1 MYITVRT
8 VELSNIS
15 TIKQKKEHFM
25 QILAI
30 NNANRNSNPNFGH
43 SFRVSI
49 CLKNENG
56 CGDFF
61 VGPRSEKK
69 LYRLLNSKIIGWL
82 NEDFLSNLRT
92 VYGIEK
98 KVKKTEPI
106 GKLHR
111 EMIDKLK
118 QIDTDY
124 ARFPYVRTVYNR
136 GGHVAHIAT
145 GADVAILEN
154 IKGLKNLGIAK
165 ADAMWNYGT
174 AYTEY
179 VKALS
184 KAVNG
189 NAIDYVSHDNVLLHS
204 PKNKEI
210 MLRAVFKESGKNT
223 KGDPVYELDR
233 YEFHENYT
241 KRTLAPVNPN
251 FLRFKQSHGVAEEIK
266 KTVEY
271 ILNKMVKKRVH
282 IKDIDFVLN
291 PKAQES
297 AAQTTNQVPKT
308 TQKQPKQKPQ
318 TLQTPQP
325 KQLELKFED

>member
-1 MYITVRT
+1 
-8 VELSNIS
+8 
-15 TIKQKKEHFM
+15 M
-25 QILAI
+25 QILPI
-30 NNANRNSNPNFGH
+30 NSGNRNSGPNFGH

-49 CLKNENG
+49 CLKNESG

-69 LYRLLNSKIIGWL
+69 LYRLLNSKIVSWL

-98 KVKKTEPI
+98 KVGKTEPI

-118 QIDTDY
+118 QLDTDY
-124 ARFPYVRTVYNR
+124 AKFPYVRTIYNR
-136 GGHVAHIAT
+136 GGRIAHIAT
-145 GADVAILEN
+145 GSDVAILEN
-154 IKGLKNLGIAK
+154 IKGLKNLGVAK

-174 AYTEY
+174 AHTEY

-184 KAVNG
+184 NAVNG
-189 NAIDYVSHDNVLLHS
+189 NAIDYVSHDNVLLRS

-251 FLRFKQSHGVAEEIK
+251 FLRFKQSKGVAEEIK

-271 ILNKMVKKRVH
+271 ILNKIVKKRVH
-282 IKDIDFVLN
+282 VSDIDSVLN
-291 PKAQES
+291 TKTQIPVIQK
-297 AAQTTNQVPKT
+297 TNQVQKT
-308 TQKQPKQKPQ
+308 TEPQAKQKPQ
-318 TLQTPQP
+318 TMRTPQP
-325 KQLELKFED
+325 KQLELKFKD

>member
-1 MYITVRT
+1 
-8 VELSNIS
+8 
-15 TIKQKKEHFM
+15 M
-25 QILAI
+25 QILPI
-30 NNANRNSNPNFGH
+30 NSGNRNSGPNFGH

-49 CLKNENG
+49 CLKNESG

-69 LYRLLNSKIIGWL
+69 LYRLLNSKIVSWL

-98 KVKKTEPI
+98 KVGKTEPI

-118 QIDTDY
+118 QLDTDY
-124 ARFPYVRTVYNR
+124 AKFPYVRTIYNR
-136 GGHVAHIAT
+136 GGRIAHIAT
-145 GADVAILEN
+145 GSDVAILEN
-154 IKGLKNLGIAK
+154 IKGLKNLGVAK

-174 AYTEY
+174 AHTEY

-184 KAVNG
+184 QAING
-189 NAIDYVSHDNVLLHS
+189 NAIDYVSHDNVLLRS
-204 PKNKEI
+204 PNNKEI

-251 FLRFKQSHGVAEEIK
+251 FLRFKQSKGVAEEIK

-271 ILNKMVKKRVH
+271 ILNKIVKKRVH
-282 IKDIDFVLN
+282 VSDIDSVLN
-291 PKAQES
+291 TKTQIPVIQK
-297 AAQTTNQVPKT
+297 TNQVQKT
-308 TQKQPKQKPQ
+308 TQPQAKQKPQ
-318 TLQTPQP
+318 TMRTPQP
-325 KQLELKFED
+325 KQLELKFKD

>member
-1 MYITVRT
+1 
-8 VELSNIS
+8 
-15 TIKQKKEHFM
+15 M
-25 QILAI
+25 QILPI
-30 NNANRNSNPNFGH
+30 NSGNRNSGPNFGH

-49 CLKNENG
+49 CLKNESG

-69 LYRLLNSKIIGWL
+69 LYRLLNSKIVSWL

-98 KVKKTEPI
+98 KVGKTEPI

-118 QIDTDY
+118 QLDTDY
-124 ARFPYVRTVYNR
+124 AKFPYVRTIYNR
-136 GGHVAHIAT
+136 GGRIAHIAT
-145 GADVAILEN
+145 GSDVAILEN
-154 IKGLKNLGIAK
+154 IKGLKNLGVAK

-174 AYTEY
+174 AHTEY

-184 KAVNG
+184 NAVNG
-189 NAIDYVSHDNVLLHS
+189 NAIDYVSHDNVLLRS

-241 KRTLAPVNPN
+241 KPTLAPVNPN
-251 FLRFKQSHGVAEEIK
+251 FLRFKQSKGVAEEIK

-271 ILNKMVKKRVH
+271 ILNKIVKKRVH
-282 IKDIDFVLN
+282 VSDIDSVLN
-291 PKAQES
+291 TKTQIPVIQK
-297 AAQTTNQVPKT
+297 TNQVQKT
-308 TQKQPKQKPQ
+308 TQPQAKQKPQ
-318 TLQTPQP
+318 TMRTPQP
-325 KQLELKFED
+325 KQLELKFKD

>member
-1 MYITVRT
+1 
-8 VELSNIS
+8 
-15 TIKQKKEHFM
+15 M
-25 QILAI
+25 QILPI
-30 NNANRNSNPNFGH
+30 NSGNRNSGPNFGH

-49 CLKNENG
+49 CLKNESG

-69 LYRLLNSKIIGWL
+69 LYRLLNSKIVSWL

-98 KVKKTEPI
+98 KVGKTEPI

-118 QIDTDY
+118 QLDTDY
-124 ARFPYVRTVYNR
+124 AKFPYVRTIYNR
-136 GGHVAHIAT
+136 GGRIAHIAT
-145 GADVAILEN
+145 GSDVAILEN
-154 IKGLKNLGIAK
+154 IKGLKNLGVAK

-174 AYTEY
+174 AHTEY

-184 KAVNG
+184 NAVNG
-189 NAIDYVSHDNVLLHS
+189 NAIDYVSHDNVLLRS

-251 FLRFKQSHGVAEEIK
+251 FLRFKQSKGVAEEIK

-271 ILNKMVKKRVH
+271 ILNKIVKKRVH
-282 IKDIDFVLN
+282 VSDIDSVLN
-291 PKAQES
+291 TKTQIPVIQK
-297 AAQTTNQVPKT
+297 TNQVQKT
-308 TQKQPKQKPQ
+308 TQPQAKQKPQ
-318 TLQTPQP
+318 TMRTPQP
-325 KQLELKFED
+325 KQLELQFKD

>member
-1 MYITVRT
+1 
-8 VELSNIS
+8 
-15 TIKQKKEHFM
+15 M
-25 QILAI
+25 QILPI
-30 NNANRNSNPNFGH
+30 NSGNRNSGPNFGH

-49 CLKNENG
+49 CLKNESG

-69 LYRLLNSKIIGWL
+69 LYRLLNSKIVGWL

-98 KVKKTEPI
+98 KVGKTEPI

-118 QIDTDY
+118 QLDTDY
-124 ARFPYVRTVYNR
+124 AKFPYVRTIYNR
-136 GGHVAHIAT
+136 GGRIAHIAT
-145 GADVAILEN
+145 GSDVAILEN
-154 IKGLKNLGIAK
+154 IKGLKNLGVAK

-174 AYTEY
+174 AHTEY

-184 KAVNG
+184 NAVNG
-189 NAIDYVSHDNVLLHS
+189 NAIDYVSHDNVLLRS

-241 KRTLAPVNPN
+241 KRTLAPVNLN
-251 FLRFKQSHGVAEEIK
+251 FLRFKQSKGVAEEIK

-271 ILNKMVKKRVH
+271 ILNKIVKKRVH
-282 IKDIDFVLN
+282 VSDIDSVLN
-291 PKAQES
+291 TKTQIS
-297 AAQTTNQVPKT
+297 VIQKTNQVQKT
-308 TQKQPKQKPQ
+308 TQPQVKQKPQ
-318 TLQTPQP
+318 TMRTPQP
-325 KQLELKFED
+325 KQLELKFKD

>member
-1 MYITVRT
+1 
-8 VELSNIS
+8 
-15 TIKQKKEHFM
+15 M
-25 QILAI
+25 QVTPV
-30 NNANRNSNPNFGH
+30 NNTPSFGH

-49 CLKNENG
+49 CLKNETG

-61 VGPRSEKK
+61 VGPRSNRELYKK
-69 LYRLLNSKIIGWL
+69 LNSKIVGWL
-82 NEDFLSNLRT
+82 NEDFLSNLRS

-98 KVKKTEPI
+98 KVEKTEPMGNI
-106 GKLHR
+106 HR
-111 EMIDKLK
+111 EMVSQLK
-118 QIDTDY
+118 QLDTDY
-124 ARFPYVRTVYNR
+124 AKFPYVRTVYNR

-145 GADVAILEN
+145 GPDVAILEN
-154 IKGLKNLGIAK
+154 IKGLKNLGVAK

-174 AYTEY
+174 AHTEY

-184 KAVNG
+184 NAVNG
-189 NAIDYVSHDNVLLHS
+189 NAIDYVSHDNVLLRS

-251 FLRFKQSHGVAEEIK
+251 FLRFKQSYGVLQEMK

-271 ILNKMVKKRVH
+271 VLKKMMKKRVH
-282 IKDIDFVLN
+282 IEDIDSVLN
-291 PKAQES
+291 PKVQSTTAQ
-297 AAQTTNQVPKT
+297 KT
-308 TQKQPKQKPQ
+308 QEIQNNIQQKPTQKQKPQ
-318 TLQTPQP
+318 TLRTSKPT
-325 KQLELKFED
+325 QLEFEFED

>member
-1 MYITVRT
+1 
-8 VELSNIS
+8 
-15 TIKQKKEHFM
+15 M
-25 QILAI
+25 QILPI
-30 NNANRNSNPNFGH
+30 NSGNRNSGPNFGH

-49 CLKNENG
+49 CLKNESG

-69 LYRLLNSKIIGWL
+69 LYRLLNSKIVSWL

-98 KVKKTEPI
+98 KVGKTEPI

-118 QIDTDY
+118 QLDTDY
-124 ARFPYVRTVYNR
+124 AKFPYVRTIYNR
-136 GGHVAHIAT
+136 GGRIAHIAT
-145 GADVAILEN
+145 GSDVAILEN
-154 IKGLKNLGIAK
+154 IKGLKNLGVAK

-174 AYTEY
+174 AHTEY

-184 KAVNG
+184 NAVNG
-189 NAIDYVSHDNVLLHS
+189 NAIDYVSHDNVLLRS

-251 FLRFKQSHGVAEEIK
+251 FLRFKQSKGVAEEIK

-271 ILNKMVKKRVH
+271 ILNKIVKKRVH
-282 IKDIDFVLN
+282 VSDIDSVLN
-291 PKAQES
+291 TKTQIPVIQK
-297 AAQTTNQVPKT
+297 TNQVQKT
-308 TQKQPKQKPQ
+308 TQPQAKQKPQ
-318 TLQTPQP
+318 TMRTPQP
-325 KQLELKFED
+325 KQLELKFKD

>member
-1 MYITVRT
+1 
-8 VELSNIS
+8 
-15 TIKQKKEHFM
+15 M
-25 QILAI
+25 QILPI
-30 NNANRNSNPNFGH
+30 NSGNRNSGPNFGH

-49 CLKNENG
+49 CLKNESG

-69 LYRLLNSKIIGWL
+69 LYRLLNSKIVSWL

-98 KVKKTEPI
+98 KVGKTEPI

-118 QIDTDY
+118 QLDTDY
-124 ARFPYVRTVYNR
+124 AKFPYVRTIYNR
-136 GGHVAHIAT
+136 GGRIAHIAT
-145 GADVAILEN
+145 GSDVAILEN
-154 IKGLKNLGIAK
+154 IKGLKNLGVAK

-174 AYTEY
+174 AHTEY

-184 KAVNG
+184 NAVNG
-189 NAIDYVSHDNVLLHS
+189 NAIDYVSHDNVLLRS

-210 MLRAVFKESGKNT
+210 MLRAVFKESGENT

-241 KRTLAPVNPN
+241 KPTLAPVNPN
-251 FLRFKQSHGVAEEIK
+251 FLRFKQSKGVAEEIK

-271 ILNKMVKKRVH
+271 ILNKIVKKRVH
-282 IKDIDFVLN
+282 VSDIDSVLN
-291 PKAQES
+291 TKTQIPVIQK
-297 AAQTTNQVPKT
+297 TNQVQKT
-308 TQKQPKQKPQ
+308 TQPQAKQKPQ
-318 TLQTPQP
+318 TMRTPQP
-325 KQLELKFED
+325 KQLELQFKD

>member
-1 MYITVRT
+1 
-8 VELSNIS
+8 
-15 TIKQKKEHFM
+15 M
-25 QILAI
+25 QILPI
-30 NNANRNSNPNFGH
+30 NSGNRNSGPNFGH

-49 CLKNENG
+49 CLKNESG

-69 LYRLLNSKIIGWL
+69 LYRLLNSKIVGWL

-98 KVKKTEPI
+98 KVGKTEPI

-118 QIDTDY
+118 QLDTDY
-124 ARFPYVRTVYNR
+124 AKFPYVRTIYNR
-136 GGHVAHIAT
+136 GGRIAHIAT
-145 GADVAILEN
+145 GSDVAILEN
-154 IKGLKNLGIAK
+154 IKGLKNLGVAK

-174 AYTEY
+174 AHTEY

-184 KAVNG
+184 NAVNG
-189 NAIDYVSHDNVLLHS
+189 NAIDYVSHDNVLLRS

-251 FLRFKQSHGVAEEIK
+251 FLRFKQSKGVAEEIK

-271 ILNKMVKKRVH
+271 ILNKIVKKRVH
-282 IKDIDFVLN
+282 VSDIDSVLN
-291 PKAQES
+291 TKTQIPVIQK
-297 AAQTTNQVPKT
+297 TNQVQKT
-308 TQKQPKQKPQ
+308 TEPQAKQKPQ
-318 TLQTPQP
+318 TMRTPQP
-325 KQLELKFED
+325 KQLELKFKD

>member
-1 MYITVRT
+1 
-8 VELSNIS
+8 
-15 TIKQKKEHFM
+15 M
-25 QILAI
+25 QILPI
-30 NNANRNSNPNFGH
+30 NSGNRNSGPNFGH

-49 CLKNENG
+49 CLKNESG

-69 LYRLLNSKIIGWL
+69 LYRLLNSKIVSWL

-98 KVKKTEPI
+98 KVGKTEPI

-118 QIDTDY
+118 QLDTDY
-124 ARFPYVRTVYNR
+124 AKFPYVRTIYNR
-136 GGHVAHIAT
+136 GGRIAHIAT
-145 GADVAILEN
+145 GSDVAILEN
-154 IKGLKNLGIAK
+154 IKGLKNLGVAK

-174 AYTEY
+174 AHTEY

-189 NAIDYVSHDNVLLHS
+189 NAIDYVSHDNVLLRS

-241 KRTLAPVNPN
+241 KPTLAPVNPN
-251 FLRFKQSHGVAEEIK
+251 FLRFKQSKGVAEEIK

-271 ILNKMVKKRVH
+271 ILNKIVKKRVH
-282 IKDIDFVLN
+282 VSDIDSVLN
-291 PKAQES
+291 TKTQIPVIQK
-297 AAQTTNQVPKT
+297 TNQVQKT
-308 TQKQPKQKPQ
+308 TQPQAKQKPQ
-318 TLQTPQP
+318 TMRTPQP
-325 KQLELKFED
+325 KQLELKFKD

>member
-1 MYITVRT
+1 
-8 VELSNIS
+8 
-15 TIKQKKEHFM
+15 M
-25 QILAI
+25 QILPI
-30 NNANRNSNPNFGH
+30 NSGNRNSGPNFGH

-49 CLKNENG
+49 CLKNESG

-69 LYRLLNSKIIGWL
+69 LYRLLNSKIVSWL

-98 KVKKTEPI
+98 KVGKTEPI

-118 QIDTDY
+118 QLDTDY
-124 ARFPYVRTVYNR
+124 AKFPYVRTIYNR
-136 GGHVAHIAT
+136 GGRIAHIAT
-145 GADVAILEN
+145 GSDVAILEN
-154 IKGLKNLGIAK
+154 IKGLKNLGVAK

-174 AYTEY
+174 AHTEY

-189 NAIDYVSHDNVLLHS
+189 NAIDYVSHDNVLLRS

-251 FLRFKQSHGVAEEIK
+251 FLRFKQSKGVAEEIK

-271 ILNKMVKKRVH
+271 ILNKIVKKRVH
-282 IKDIDFVLN
+282 VSDIDSVLN
-291 PKAQES
+291 TKTQIPVIQK
-297 AAQTTNQVPKT
+297 TNQVQKT
-308 TQKQPKQKPQ
+308 TQPQAKQKPQ
-318 TLQTPQP
+318 TMRTPQP
-325 KQLELKFED
+325 KQLELQFKD

>member
-1 MYITVRT
+1 
-8 VELSNIS
+8 
-15 TIKQKKEHFM
+15 M
-25 QILAI
+25 QILPI
-30 NNANRNSNPNFGH
+30 NSGNRNSGPNFGH

-49 CLKNENG
+49 CLKNESG

-69 LYRLLNSKIIGWL
+69 LYRLLNSKIVSWL

-98 KVKKTEPI
+98 KVGKTEPI

-118 QIDTDY
+118 QLDTDY
-124 ARFPYVRTVYNR
+124 AKFPYVRTIYNR
-136 GGHVAHIAT
+136 GGRIAHIAT

-154 IKGLKNLGIAK
+154 IKGLKNLGVAK
-165 ADAMWNYGT
+165 ADAKWNHGT
-174 AYTEY
+174 AHTEY

-184 KAVNG
+184 KAVSG
-189 NAIDYVSHDNVLLHS
+189 NANDYVSHDNVLLHS
-204 PKNKEI
+204 PRNKEI
-210 MLRAVFKESGKNT
+210 MLRAVFKETGKNT
-223 KGDPVYELDR
+223 KGEPVYELDR
-233 YEFHENYT
+233 YEFHENHT

-251 FLRFKQSHGVAEEIK
+251 FLRFKQSNGVAEEIK

-271 ILNKMVKKRVH
+271 ILNKLMKKRVH
-282 IKDIDFVLN
+282 IEDINSVLN
-291 PKAQES
+291 PKT
-297 AAQTTNQVPKT
+297 QTRVVTNTNQVQNT
-308 TQKQPKQKPQ
+308 AQKQPKQKPQ

-325 KQLELKFED
+325 KQLKLKFED

>member
-1 MYITVRT
+1 
-8 VELSNIS
+8 
-15 TIKQKKEHFM
+15 M
-25 QILAI
+25 QILPI
-30 NNANRNSNPNFGH
+30 NSGNRNSGPNFGH

-49 CLKNENG
+49 CLKNESG

-69 LYRLLNSKIIGWL
+69 LYRLLNSKIVSWL

-98 KVKKTEPI
+98 KVGKTEPI

-118 QIDTDY
+118 QLDTDY
-124 ARFPYVRTVYNR
+124 AKFPYVRTIYNR
-136 GGHVAHIAT
+136 GGRIAHIAT
-145 GADVAILEN
+145 GSDVAILEN
-154 IKGLKNLGIAK
+154 IKGLKNLGVAK

-174 AYTEY
+174 AHTEY

-184 KAVNG
+184 NAVNG
-189 NAIDYVSHDNVLLHS
+189 NAIDYVSHDNVLLRS

-241 KRTLAPVNPN
+241 KPTLAPVNPN
-251 FLRFKQSHGVAEEIK
+251 FLRFKQSKGVAEEIK

-271 ILNKMVKKRVH
+271 ILNKIVKKRVH
-282 IKDIDFVLN
+282 VSDIDSVLN
-291 PKAQES
+291 TKTQIPVIQK
-297 AAQTTNQVPKT
+297 TNQVQKT
-308 TQKQPKQKPQ
+308 MQPQAKQKPQ
-318 TLQTPQP
+318 TMRTPQP
-325 KQLELKFED
+325 KQLELKFKD

>member
-1 MYITVRT
+1 
-8 VELSNIS
+8 
-15 TIKQKKEHFM
+15 M
-25 QILAI
+25 QILPI
-30 NNANRNSNPNFGH
+30 NSGNRNSGPNFGH

-49 CLKNENG
+49 CLKNESG

-69 LYRLLNSKIIGWL
+69 LYRLLNSKIVSWL

-98 KVKKTEPI
+98 KVGKTEPI

-118 QIDTDY
+118 QLDTDY
-124 ARFPYVRTVYNR
+124 AKFPYVRTIYNR
-136 GGHVAHIAT
+136 GGRIAHIAT
-145 GADVAILEN
+145 GSDVAILEN
-154 IKGLKNLGIAK
+154 IKGLKNLGVAK

-174 AYTEY
+174 AHTEY

-184 KAVNG
+184 NAVNG
-189 NAIDYVSHDNVLLHS
+189 NAIDYVSHDNVLLRS

-241 KRTLAPVNPN
+241 KPTLAPVNPN
-251 FLRFKQSHGVAEEIK
+251 FLRFKQSKGVAEEIK

-271 ILNKMVKKRVH
+271 ILNKIVKKRVH
-282 IKDIDFVLN
+282 VSDIDSVLN
-291 PKAQES
+291 TKTQIPVIQK
-297 AAQTTNQVPKT
+297 TNQVQKT
-308 TQKQPKQKPQ
+308 TQPQAKQKPQ
-318 TLQTPQP
+318 TMRTPQP
-325 KQLELKFED
+325 KQLELQFKD

>member
-1 MYITVRT
+1 
-8 VELSNIS
+8 
-15 TIKQKKEHFM
+15 M
-25 QILAI
+25 QISPI
-30 NNANRNSNPNFGH
+30 NSNRQSFGH

-49 CLKNENG
+49 CLKNETG

-61 VGPRSEKK
+61 VGPRSQKQ
-69 LYRLLNSKIIGWL
+69 LYKLLNSKIVGWL

-92 VYGIEK
+92 VYGIERK
-98 KVKKTEPI
+98 IEKTEPS
-106 GKLHR
+106 GNLHR
-111 EMIDKLK
+111 EMIKQLK
-118 QIDTDY
+118 QLDTDY
-124 ARFPYVRTVYNR
+124 AKFPYVRTIYNH

-145 GADVAILEN
+145 GSDVAILEN

-174 AYTEY
+174 AYTDY

-204 PKNKEI
+204 PRNKEI
-210 MLRAVFKESGKNT
+210 MLKTVFKETGKNT
-223 KGDPVYELDR
+223 KGDPIYELDK

-251 FLRFKQSHGVAEEIK
+251 FLRFKQSYGIAEEIK
-266 KTVEY
+266 RTVEY
-271 ILNKMVKKRVH
+271 ILYKMSKKRVH
-282 IKDIDFVLN
+282 IQDIDSILK
-291 PKAQES
+291 PKTPEIGT
-297 AAQTTNQVPKT
+297 AQTAIKEAPNP
-308 TQKQPKQKPQ
+308 QPKPQ
-318 TLQTPQP
+318 TLQTLQP

>member
-1 MYITVRT
+1 
-8 VELSNIS
+8 
-15 TIKQKKEHFM
+15 M
-25 QILAI
+25 QILPI
-30 NNANRNSNPNFGH
+30 NSGNRNSGPNFGH

-49 CLKNENG
+49 CLKNESG

-69 LYRLLNSKIIGWL
+69 LYRLLNSKIVGWL

-98 KVKKTEPI
+98 KVGKTEPI

-118 QIDTDY
+118 QLDTDY
-124 ARFPYVRTVYNR
+124 AKFPYVRTIYNR
-136 GGHVAHIAT
+136 GGRIAHIAT
-145 GADVAILEN
+145 GSDVAILEN
-154 IKGLKNLGIAK
+154 IKGLKNLGVAK

-174 AYTEY
+174 AHTEY

-184 KAVNG
+184 NAVNG
-189 NAIDYVSHDNVLLHS
+189 NAIDYVSHDNVLLRS

-251 FLRFKQSHGVAEEIK
+251 FLRFKQSKGVAEEIK

-271 ILNKMVKKRVH
+271 ILNKIVKKRVH
-282 IKDIDFVLN
+282 VSDIDSVLN
-291 PKAQES
+291 TKTQIPVIQK
-297 AAQTTNQVPKT
+297 TNQVQKT
-308 TQKQPKQKPQ
+308 TQPQAKQKPQ
-318 TLQTPQP
+318 TMRTPQP
-325 KQLELKFED
+325 KQLELKFKD

>member
-1 MYITVRT
+1 
-8 VELSNIS
+8 
-15 TIKQKKEHFM
+15 M
-25 QILAI
+25 QILPI
-30 NNANRNSNPNFGH
+30 NSGNRNSGPNFGH

-49 CLKNENG
+49 CLKNESG

-69 LYRLLNSKIIGWL
+69 LYRLLNSKIVSWL

-98 KVKKTEPI
+98 KVGKTEPI

-118 QIDTDY
+118 QLDTDY
-124 ARFPYVRTVYNR
+124 AKFPYVRTIYNR
-136 GGHVAHIAT
+136 GGRIAHIAT
-145 GADVAILEN
+145 GSDVAILEN
-154 IKGLKNLGIAK
+154 IKGLKNLGVAK

-174 AYTEY
+174 AHTEY

-184 KAVNG
+184 NAVNG
-189 NAIDYVSHDNVLLHS
+189 NAIDYVSHDNVLLRS

-210 MLRAVFKESGKNT
+210 MLRAVFKESGENT

-251 FLRFKQSHGVAEEIK
+251 FLRFKQSKGVAEEIK

-271 ILNKMVKKRVH
+271 ILNKIVKKRVH
-282 IKDIDFVLN
+282 VSDIDSVLN
-291 PKAQES
+291 TKTQIPVIQK
-297 AAQTTNQVPKT
+297 TNQVQKT
-308 TQKQPKQKPQ
+308 TQPQAKQKPQ
-318 TLQTPQP
+318 TMRTPQP
-325 KQLELKFED
+325 KQLELQFKD